1 MPMYTMVYDITVGPY
16 TVGILDHVE
25 VHRSVELLADTAKIV
40 LPASQFNAAL
50 NVEDKIK
57 RGDFVSIGFGYEETG
72 QALEFQGYVQRI
84 STDDG
89 NITLECEDR
98 LFLFRKA
105 VPDTQQK
112 KVSLKDLL
120 QWVIDQTGT
129 GLKLD
134 CSYTWTYDNYVTSSA
149 TGYDVLKKVQE
160 ESGADIYIDGDTLH
174 VHAPG
179 EKVGNEVL
187 YDFSLNVEDCD
198 LTYRR
203 AEDRKVKVVVK
214 SLQADGTVKEMEFG
228 ESDGDKVEVR
238 ANSTDSASMTSRGE
252 AELKRRSYTGY
263 DGSITTWLVP
273 YIQPGDKAT
282 LHDRDY
288 EYKDGS
294 YYVQS
299 VTTTFG
305 ADGGKRKVELGFKL
319 S

>member
-1 MPMYTMVYDITVGPY
+1 MYTMVYDITVGSY
-16 TVGILDHVE
+16 TVGMLDRVE
-25 VHRSVELLADTAKIV
+25 IHRSVELLADTAKIV

-50 NVEDKIK
+50 HVENKIR

-89 NITLECEDR
+89 SITLECEDR

-112 KVSLKDLL
+112 KVSLKNLL
-120 QWVIDQTGT
+120 QWVINQTGA

-149 TGYDVLKKVQE
+149 TGFDVLQKVQKE
-160 ESGADIYIDGDTLH
+160 CGADIYIDGETLH

-187 YDFSLNVEDCD
+187 YDFSLNIEKSD
-198 LTYRR
+198 LSYLD
-203 AEDRKVKVVVK
+203 AENRKVKVVVK
-214 SLQADGTVKEMEFG
+214 SLQPDGTVKEMEFG
-228 ESDGDKVEVR
+228 NPDGDKVEIR
-238 ANSTDSASMTSRGE
+238 ANSTDTASMTSRGQ
-252 AELKRRSYTGY
+252 AELKRHSYTGY
-263 DGSITTWLVP
+263 DGCITTWLVP
-273 YIQPGDKAT
+273 YVKPGDMAT

-288 EYKDGS
+288 EHKDGS

-305 ADGGKRKVELGFKL
+305 SNGGSRQIELGFKL

>member
-1 MPMYTMVYDITVGPY
+1 MYTMVYDITVGSY
-16 TVGILDHVE
+16 TVGMLDRVE
-25 VHRSVELLADTAKIV
+25 IHRSVELLADTAKIV

-50 NVEDKIK
+50 HVENKIR

-89 NITLECEDR
+89 SITLECEDR

-120 QWVIDQTGT
+120 QWVINQTGA

-134 CSYTWTYDNYVTSSA
+134 CSYTWIYDNYVTSSA
-149 TGYDVLKKVQE
+149 TGFDVLQKVQKE
-160 ESGADIYIDGDTLH
+160 CGADIYIDGETLH

-187 YDFSLNVEDCD
+187 YDFSLNIEKSD
-198 LTYRR
+198 LSYLD
-203 AEDRKVKVVVK
+203 AENRKVKVVVK
-214 SLQADGTVKEMEFG
+214 SLQPDGTVKEMEFG
-228 ESDGDKVEVR
+228 NPDGDKVEIR
-238 ANSTDSASMTSRGE
+238 ANSTDTASMTSRGQ
-252 AELKRRSYTGY
+252 AELKRHSYTGY
-263 DGSITTWLVP
+263 DGCITTWLVP
-273 YIQPGDKAT
+273 YVKPGDMAT

-305 ADGGKRKVELGFKL
+305 SNGGSRQIELGFKL